1 MAFEG
6 LLNDGRA
13 LAARLAGATASR
25 NGPVLVNIATDGESY
40 GHHHRF
46 GEMAL
51 SAAIEAL
58 ARDGQVQLT
67 NYAAYLDRVPL
78 QDDVEV
84 RDNSAWSCAHGI
96 ERWRS
101 NCGCNSGLHPG
112 WTQAWRGPLR
122 EALDWMKGQL
132 DDVYER
138 RGGRVL
144 RDPWAARDAYIE
156 VLLAPDGDRRRA
168 FLETHARRAGGARD
182 ATRIWKLLELQRHGL
197 LAFTSCGWF
206 FDECSGIETVQ
217 ILTYAAR
224 ALQLAGECRRAT
236 SSRSSC
242 VGSSRC
248 APISRAFADGRDVYR
263 TLVLPQRTDHARLLA
278 HYAINGLF
286 TPPKPDTHV
295 YACRM
300 RSLDRRAE
308 HAGSANFAVG
318 HARVLAEATQE
329 REDYMYAALHL
340 GGHDIHCAV
349 VPQPEAAEYRRLKDE
364 LFDTFFAEP
373 LTELLRRIDRA
384 FGQRFYTLRD
394 VFAAE
399 RRQILDQVTA
409 RVMADC
415 TADYERIVTDNR
427 RVLDFLAQ
435 ANVPLPDAL
444 RVAASFVLQR
454 RLETAAAA
462 FAGGADA
469 ADAALTAWTDARRWG
484 VVVPGDGVARILEDG
499 LESRRRAHRGR
510 GYGRRHRTRARHPRP
525 GAAPRSGARDARC
538 AGPLLRAADCHHGPC
553 LARERCGRVATSRR
567 TPALSAARVGAP
579 GRACGLT
586 RRAARQARRLHH
598 DASMPRVVVQPS
610 RLHGLWLIGSPH
622 QVPRQRLAIRDRRAA
637 RCGVVPTPDA
647 AEQRVPAPPYGVPE
661 VEVLHGNAEA
671 CGEVQAA
678 PAVRRADRPRQA
690 ARGVEGA
697 ERVAELLLDL
707 GCRQRRVRPGV
718 VHRVVV
724 VEVVVGDR
732 ARGDGARVVFGA
744 GQQRVDEERGEVD
757 ADVGQRARGAPPAAD
772 RIEGQAEH
780 VPGVHRDS
788 GAVPGRDGVAVT
800 AEQSVAPCRITAQIV
815 PVRVRRVVQ
824 LVHPREGGGI
834 E

>member
-1 MAFEG
+1 MSGPDGDRYVCVHGHFYQPPRENPWLDAVEVQDSAAPYHDWNERITAECYGPNATARVLDADGWIAALRNNYAHISFNVGPTLLSWMERARPDVYRRVLDADRDSLRRLGRGNAVAQAFGHCIMPLASQRDQATQVRWGIADFVHRFGRRPDGMWLPETAVDRGTLRVLADHGIRFTILAPYQAARVRYADHGWADVVGGRIDCTRPYRCALDGGREIALFFYDAEIARAVAFEG

-13 LAARLAGATASR
+13 LAARLAGATVSR

-67 NYAAYLDRVPL
+67 NYAAYLDRAPL

-84 RDNSAWSCAHGI
+84 RDNSAWSCAHGV

-138 RGGRVL
+138 AGGRVL

-224 ALQLAGECRRAT
+224 ALQLAGEIGADLEPEFLRRLEAMRSNLAT
-236 SSRSSC
+236 
-242 VGSSRC
+242 
-248 APISRAFADGRDVYR
+248 FADGRDVYR

-349 VPQPEAAEYRRLKDE
+349 VPQPEAAEYHRLKDE

-409 RVMADC
+409 RVMGDC

-484 VVVPGDGVARILEDG
+484 VVVPGDGVSRILEDG
-499 LESRRRAHRGR
+499 LDLAVGRIVDGATDDGIGRAHAILDLAQHLDLALEMRGAQDR
-510 GYGRRHRTRARHPRP
+510 YYALLTATTDRVWPAS
-525 GAAPRSGARDARC
+525 AV
-538 AGPLLRAADCHHGPC
+538 AGL
-553 LARERCGRVATSRR
+553 
-567 TPALSAARVGAP
+567 
-579 GRACGLT
+579 
-586 RRAARQARRLHH
+586 RRLGE
-598 DASMPRVVVQPS
+598 
-610 RLHGLWLIGSPH
+610 RLRFRLPEWE
-622 QVPRQRLAIRDRRAA
+622 RLAVRA
-637 RCGVVPTPDA
+637 G
-647 AEQRVPAPPYGVPE
+647 
-661 VEVLHGNAEA
+661 
-671 CGEVQAA
+671 
-678 PAVRRADRPRQA
+678 
-690 ARGVEGA
+690 
-697 ERVAELLLDL
+697 
-707 GCRQRRVRPGV
+707 
-718 VHRVVV
+718 
-724 VEVVVGDR
+724 
-732 ARGDGARVVFGA
+732 
-744 GQQRVDEERGEVD
+744 
-757 ADVGQRARGAPPAAD
+757 
-772 RIEGQAEH
+772 
-780 VPGVHRDS
+780 
-788 GAVPGRDGVAVT
+788 
-800 AEQSVAPCRITAQIV
+800 
-815 PVRVRRVVQ
+815 
-824 LVHPREGGGI
+824 
-834 E
+834 